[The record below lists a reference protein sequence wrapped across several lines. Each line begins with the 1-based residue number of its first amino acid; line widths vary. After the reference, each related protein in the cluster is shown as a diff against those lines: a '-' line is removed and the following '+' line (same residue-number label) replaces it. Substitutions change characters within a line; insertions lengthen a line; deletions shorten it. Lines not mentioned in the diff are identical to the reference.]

1 MVASDGKL
9 KIAGTEREIPVTAT
23 YSKESGSQKI
33 SFTGS
38 VSIKMTDF
46 NISPPTAMFGTLKT
60 GDEITIKY
68 EIVIKSNT

>member
-9 KIAGTEREIPVTAT
+9 KKAGTEREIPVTAT

-46 NISPPTAMFGTLKT
+46 NISPPTAMFGTMKT
-60 GDEITIKY
+60 GDEVTIEYKI
-68 EIVIKSNT
+68 IVEHT